1 MWRTAFLVAGKD
13 LRQRLR
19 DRSALVIAFVA
30 PFVLASIIGLAF
42 GGDQAFRAT
51 YAVADADRGPVAS
64 GFTDG
69 VLASPG
75 LRDLVTVRQV
85 DPGEVRALV
94 DRGDADA
101 AFLLPAGFSASVQR
115 GGPATITVLESGE
128 NPIAGQV
135 ARSLAEAYA
144 AELAATQL
152 AVRTALEAAGQP
164 PGSPAEAEARRLG
177 ERAAA
182 TPLPVRLAEGQAG
195 GRTVEAANYFG
206 PSMAIFFLFFTVS
219 FGARSILAERR
230 QGTMRRLLASAAS
243 PGGVLA
249 GKALAAFALGTASVL
264 VMWLATTLVFG
275 ADWGDPVA
283 VVALTVSSVLSAIG
297 ITALVVTLAKTD
309 EQAEGYSS
317 LVVFTLALLGG
328 NFVYLAQLPEL
339 LQRVSLLT
347 PNGWA
352 LRGFVDLV
360 ADGGGL
366 ATVAA
371 PVAVTLGVGLVTG
384 GLALYRARRMVA
396 A

>member
-1 MWRTAFLVAGKD
+1 MLRTALLVAGKD

-19 DRSALVIAFVA
+19 DRSALVIAFIA
-30 PFVLASIIGLAF
+30 PFVLATIIGLAF
-42 GGDQAFRAT
+42 GGDDAFRAS
-51 YAVADADRGPVAS
+51 YAVADADRGPVAA

-75 LRDLVTVRQV
+75 LRDLVTVREV
-85 DPGEVRALV
+85 DPGDVRALV
-94 DRGDADA
+94 DRGEVDAV
-101 AFLLPAGFSASVQR
+101 FLLPAGLSASVQHGR
-115 GGPATITVLESGE
+115 PATVTVVEAGD

-144 AELAATQL
+144 AELTATGL
-152 AVRTALEAAGQP
+152 AVTTALDAAGR
-164 PGSPAEAEARRLG
+164 PATEAEARRLG

-182 TPLPVRLAEGQAG
+182 SRLPVRLAEGQVG
-195 GRTVEAANYFG
+195 GRTIEAATYFG

-219 FGARSILAERR
+219 FGARSVLAERQ
-230 QGTMRRLLASAAS
+230 QGTMRRLLATAAP

-249 GKALAAFALGTASVL
+249 GKALAAFVLGTSSVL
-264 VMWLATTLVFG
+264 VMWLATTVVFG

-297 ITALVVTLAKTD
+297 ITALVVTLARTD
-309 EQAEGYSS
+309 EQADGYSS

-366 ATVAA
+366 ATVAV
-371 PVAVTLGVGLVTG
+371 PVAVTLAVGLATG
-384 GLALYRARRMVA
+384 ALALYRARRMVLA
-396 A
+396 

>member
-1 MWRTAFLVAGKD
+1 MMRTALLVAGKD

-19 DRSALVIAFVA
+19 DRSALVIAFIA
-30 PFVLASIIGLAF
+30 PFVLAAIIGLAF
-42 GGDQAFRAT
+42 GGDDAFRAS
-51 YAVADADRGPVAS
+51 YAVADRGPVAA

-75 LRDLVTVRQV
+75 LRDLVTVREV
-85 DPGEVRALV
+85 DPGEARALV
-94 DRGDADA
+94 DRGEVDA
-101 AFLLPAGFSASVQR
+101 AFLLPAGLSASVQAGR
-115 GGPATITVLESGE
+115 PATVTVVEAGD

-135 ARSLAEAYA
+135 ARALAEAYA
-144 AELAATQL
+144 AELTATGL
-152 AVRTALEAAGQP
+152 AVTTALDAAGRP
-164 PGSPAEAEARRLG
+164 SAEAEARRLG

-182 TPLPVRLAEGQAG
+182 GRLPVRLAEGQVS
-195 GRTVEAANYFG
+195 GRTIEAANYFG

-219 FGARSILAERR
+219 FGARSILAERQ
-230 QGTMRRLLASAAS
+230 QGTMRRLLATAAP

-249 GKALAAFALGTASVL
+249 GKALAAFTLGTSSVL
-264 VMWLATTLVFG
+264 VMWLATTVVFG

-283 VVALTVSSVLSAIG
+283 VVALTISSVLSAIG
-297 ITALVVTLAKTD
+297 ITALVVTLARTD
-309 EQAEGYSS
+309 EQADGYSS

-328 NFVYLAQLPEL
+328 NFVYLAQLPEA

-366 ATVAA
+366 ATVAV
-371 PVAVTLGVGLVTG
+371 PVAVTLAVGLVTG
-384 GLALYRARRMVA
+384 GLALYRARRMVMA
-396 A
+396 

>member
-1 MWRTAFLVAGKD
+1 MLRTALLVAGKD

-42 GGDQAFRAT
+42 GGDDAFKAT
-51 YAVADADRGPVAS
+51 FAVADADKGPAAT

-85 DPGEVRALV
+85 DAGEARALV

-115 GGPATITVLESGE
+115 GGAATITVLESGD

-152 AVRTALEAAGQP
+152 AVRTALDTAGQP
-164 PGSPAEAEARRLG
+164 PAAAEARRLG
-177 ERAAA
+177 ERLAA
-182 TPLPVRLAEGQAG
+182 GQVG
-195 GRTVEAANYFG
+195 GRTIEAANYFG

-230 QGTMRRLLASAAS
+230 QGTMRRLLASTAS

-249 GKALAAFALGTASVL
+249 GKALAAFVLGTASVL

-297 ITALVVTLAKTD
+297 ITALVVTLARTD

-366 ATVAA
+366 STVAV